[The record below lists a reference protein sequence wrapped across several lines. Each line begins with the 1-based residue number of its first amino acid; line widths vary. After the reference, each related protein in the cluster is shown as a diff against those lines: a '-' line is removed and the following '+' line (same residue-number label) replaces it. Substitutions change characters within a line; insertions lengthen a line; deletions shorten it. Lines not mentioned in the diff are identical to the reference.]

1 MAVIDE
7 HDRLVED
14 LAAYALEALEGPER
28 ARVEA
33 HVATCPTCS
42 DLLQEYRAVV
52 GLLPRS
58 LDLVAPPAAAW
69 SAIRADAR
77 ERTVREGRRRW
88 ALSAPRWLRLAAQPA
103 MALALVGMVFWNV
116 MLQRELARRAP
127 GPAPGPE
134 VEALSRRPGQV
145 VILTG
150 SGARGASARLFV
162 ASDGG
167 HGHLAI
173 SGLQPLSRN
182 RTYQLWFVRHDGA
195 ATSGATFDVD
205 RTGRAWVSIDVHGS
219 LAGVDAITVTEEP
232 APRSDRPTG
241 LPLLEAKT
249 SP

>member
-1 MAVIDE
+1 RQDSVRPSSSPTMAVARRERLRRSSANRWGPSRAGREKRWTSFGSCSGRRGSRSKRHHMAVTAE
-7 HDRLVED
+7 HGRLVEN

-52 GLLPRS
+52 GVLPRG
-58 LDLVAPPAAAW
+58 LELVAPPASAW
-69 SAIRADAR
+69 SAIRAAAR

-88 ALSAPRWLRLAAQPA
+88 ALSAPRWLRLAAQAA

-150 SGARGASARLFV
+150 SGVRGASARLFV

-182 RTYQLWFVRHDGA
+182 RT
-195 ATSGATFDVD
+195 
-205 RTGRAWVSIDVHGS
+205 
-219 LAGVDAITVTEEP
+219 
-232 APRSDRPTG
+232 
-241 LPLLEAKT
+241 
-249 SP
+249 